1 MKHTCVR
8 AILVLTAA
16 VLTSLLAPAPA
27 VAGDTCDADLE
38 IIIPIDKLKPTT
50 INIQH
55 YGAWLI
61 IHADIYYDDVASCA
75 VYLNWD
81 EDTPE
86 EDAFDCW
93 READDHGN
101 LIAKV
106 NIRKLDELPGEIDKF
121 NTFTLKGFD
130 QDGRAFCGEEEVMI
144 IDRGPD
150 TSPPGRGGT

>member
-27 VAGDTCDADLE
+27 VAADTCDADVETVITIELA
-38 IIIPIDKLKPTT
+38 PAT

-55 YGAWLI
+55 YGAWLT
-61 IHADIYYDDVASCA
+61 IHADIYYDDVESCK

-81 EDTPE
+81 EDTKD
-86 EDAFDCW
+86 EDAFGCFTK
-93 READDHGN
+93 ADDHGY

-106 NIRKLDELPGEIDKF
+106 NIRNLDQLAGEIDRL
-121 NTFTLKGFD
+121 NTFTLKGVD
-130 QDGRAFCGEEEVMI
+130 TDGQNFCGEEDVMI
-144 IDRGPD
+144 IDRGPK
-150 TSPPGRGGT
+150 TSPPGRGGK